1 MDVRRCL
8 DDCGLA
14 DACSPAASE
23 PRCGPDTPVCES
35 GPVLLDPENT
45 LFVRGAT
52 PVLLLADAPVH
63 DALPLLTA
71 SDRAVPLCEG
81 WSIVPRLT
89 LCVVDGPGD
98 HGLVVPALA
107 APVVGGA
114 DDGTASA
121 SGGMGDWCADAEQ
134 AGGAV
139 VLSLDHLPEALDW
152 SALLSSG
159 TARGGFMP
167 ALA

>member
-1 MDVRRCL
+1 M
-8 DDCGLA
+8 
-14 DACSPAASE
+14 
-23 PRCGPDTPVCES
+23 
-35 GPVLLDPENT
+35 LDPENT

-63 DALPLLTA
+63 DALPLLAA
-71 SDRAVPLCEG
+71 SGGAVPLCEG

-107 APVVGGA
+107 APVVGRV
-114 DDGTASA
+114 DGGTTSN
-121 SGGMGDWCADAEQ
+121 GMGDWCGDAEQ

-139 VLSLDHLPEALDW
+139 VLSLDQLPEAFDW

>member
-1 MDVRRCL
+1 MTVV
-8 DDCGLA
+8 
-14 DACSPAASE
+14 DACSLATSTP
-23 PRCGPDTPVCES
+23 PCCPDPLACES

-71 SDRAVPLCEG
+71 PDGAMPLCEG
-81 WSIVPRLT
+81 WNIVPRLT

-98 HGLVVPALA
+98 HGPVIPALG

-114 DDGTASA
+114 DEGPAS
-121 SGGMGDWCADAEQ
+121 SGMGDWCADAEQ

-139 VLSLDHLPEALDW
+139 VLSLDSLPEALDW

-159 TARGGFMP
+159 TARGGFVP

>member
-1 MDVRRCL
+1 MI
-8 DDCGLA
+8 
-14 DACSPAASE
+14 
-23 PRCGPDTPVCES
+23 
-35 GPVLLDPENT
+35 LDPEKT

-63 DALPLLTA
+63 AALPPLTA
-71 SDRAVPLCEG
+71 SDGSVPLCEG

-114 DDGTASA
+114 DGGTAPDA
-121 SGGMGDWCADAEQ
+121 MGDWCADAEQ

-139 VLSLDHLPEALDW
+139 VLSMDRLPEALDW

-167 ALA
+167 ALT

>member
-1 MDVRRCL
+1 M
-8 DDCGLA
+8 
-14 DACSPAASE
+14 
-23 PRCGPDTPVCES
+23 
-35 GPVLLDPENT
+35 LLDPENT

-52 PVLLLADAPVH
+52 PVLLLAGATVH
-63 DALPLLTA
+63 DALPPLIA
-71 SDRAVPLCEG
+71 PDGAVPLCEG

-107 APVVGGA
+107 APVVGEA
-114 DDGTASA
+114 DGGTASND
-121 SGGMGDWCADAEQ
+121 MGDWCADAAQ
-134 AGGAV
+134 VGGAV
-139 VLSLDHLPEALDW
+139 VMSLDELPEALDW

-167 ALA
+167 APA

>member
-1 MDVRRCL
+1 M
-8 DDCGLA
+8 
-14 DACSPAASE
+14 
-23 PRCGPDTPVCES
+23 
-35 GPVLLDPENT
+35 LLDPENT
-45 LFVRGAT
+45 LFIRGAT

-71 SDRAVPLCEG
+71 PGGAVPLCEG

-89 LCVVDGPGD
+89 LCVVDGPGN

-114 DDGTASA
+114 EDGTAS
-121 SGGMGDWCADAEQ
+121 SGMDDWCADAER

-139 VLSLDHLPEALDW
+139 VLSLDQLPEVLDW
-152 SALLSSG
+152 SFLRSSG

>member
-1 MDVRRCL
+1 M
-8 DDCGLA
+8 
-14 DACSPAASE
+14 
-23 PRCGPDTPVCES
+23 
-35 GPVLLDPENT
+35 LLHPENA

-63 DALPLLTA
+63 DALPLLSA
-71 SDRAVPLCEG
+71 PDGAVPLCEG
-81 WSIVPRLT
+81 WNIVPRLT

-98 HGLVVPALA
+98 HGLVVPTIAV
-107 APVVGGA
+107 PVVGGA
-114 DDGTASA
+114 DDATTPSD
-121 SGGMGDWCADAEQ
+121 MGDWCADAEQ

-139 VLSLDHLPEALDW
+139 VLSLGHLPEALDW

-159 TARGGFMP
+159 TACGGFMP

>member
-1 MDVRRCL
+1 
-8 DDCGLA
+8 
-14 DACSPAASE
+14 
-23 PRCGPDTPVCES
+23 
-35 GPVLLDPENT
+35 VLLDPEKT

-71 SDRAVPLCEG
+71 PDGAVPLCDG

-89 LCVVDGPGD
+89 LCVVDGPGE

-107 APVVGGA
+107 APVLGGA
-114 DDGTASA
+114 DGGAAS
-121 SGGMGDWCADAEQ
+121 SGMADWCADAEQ

-139 VLSLDHLPEALDW
+139 VVSLDQLPDAVDW

>member
-1 MDVRRCL
+1 M
-8 DDCGLA
+8 
-14 DACSPAASE
+14 
-23 PRCGPDTPVCES
+23 
-35 GPVLLDPENT
+35 LLDPENT

-63 DALPLLTA
+63 DALPLLTV
-71 SDRAVPLCEG
+71 SDGALPLCEG

-98 HGLVVPALA
+98 HGLIVPAVA

-114 DDGTASA
+114 DDGTA

-134 AGGAV
+134 AGGVV

>member
-1 MDVRRCL
+1 M
-8 DDCGLA
+8 
-14 DACSPAASE
+14 
-23 PRCGPDTPVCES
+23 
-35 GPVLLDPENT
+35 LLNPENT

-71 SDRAVPLCEG
+71 PDGAVPLCEG

-98 HGLVVPALA
+98 HGIIVPALA
-107 APVVGGA
+107 APVVGGS
-114 DDGTASA
+114 DVGTAS
-121 SGGMGDWCADAEQ
+121 SGMGEWCADAEQ

-139 VLSLDHLPEALDW
+139 VLSLDRLPETLDW
-152 SALLSSG
+152 PALLPSG

>member
-1 MDVRRCL
+1 M
-8 DDCGLA
+8 
-14 DACSPAASE
+14 
-23 PRCGPDTPVCES
+23 
-35 GPVLLDPENT
+35 LDPDNT
-45 LFVRGAT
+45 QFVRGAT

-71 SDRAVPLCEG
+71 SDGAVTLCEG
-81 WSIVPRLT
+81 WTIVPRLT

-107 APVVGGA
+107 APVVGGTHG
-114 DDGTASA
+114 GTASN
-121 SGGMGDWCADAEQ
+121 GMGDWCADAEQ

-139 VLSLDHLPEALDW
+139 VLSLDQLPEAFDW